1 VVANEIRVQ
10 LDEEGA
16 DDQRLDTL
24 TGYLR
29 RELLA
34 LDVQDVTARPDGTPP
49 PGSRAVDVAAIGGLL
64 VTLGKSVGGLRAVVA
79 AVRTWLARGNAPTRS
94 VRLEIDGDVLE
105 LSAATT
111 AEQDRLVALFVSRH
125 SVSETG

>member
-1 VVANEIRVQ
+1 MVANELRVQ

-16 DDQRLDTL
+16 DDQRLDML

-34 LDVQDVTARPDGTPP
+34 LDVHDVTTRSDGTPP

-64 VTLGKSVGGLRAVVA
+64 VTLGKSAGGLRAVVTA
-79 AVRTWLARGNAPTRS
+79 ARTWLARGNTATRS
-94 VRLEIDGDVLE
+94 VRLEIGGDVLE

-111 AEQDRLVALFVSRH
+111 ADQDRLVALFISRH
-125 SVSETG
+125 SVSETE